1 MQKKKSFVKQ
11 IVKYLLILT
20 ALIITVLGVF
30 LFSSYTI
37 LNHEIKDSSEA
48 FLTIYS
54 NEFSNT
60 LSKMYGYII
69 NITTQGEDLAKITSS
84 SEDKRE
90 LASVSL
96 HNYMQDLIL
105 KNEVANA
112 IVVSDNKYSVCLDAI
127 KTGLDSD
134 KKNKLREFS
143 TNAITNKEIKNN
155 EWGFLKLDQ
164 EIYIYIMLKNE
175 NRTIAIYNSTN
186 ELMNYLSTK
195 DNGNRSII
203 LVNQNGEI
211 GKLWGNETADIK
223 NGANISGINQDN
235 YYVTSKSVVEGQ
247 LSIYCFTGKAGMFQQ
262 VDASMM
268 AVAVVVCLTFFFMLF
283 ILYFTK
289 KEIATPMNMVIKD
302 MKRIGEGEYKN
313 RVGGDFNTG
322 EFQMLQETTN
332 RMVDEIVKF
341 KIQTYEKRIELQ
353 DMELKSI
360 RLQLKPHYFLNALT
374 TISSL
379 SSQYKNEQIVK
390 YIDAFAKNIR
400 YIFRAGFH
408 TVTLKDEIRHVQNYF
423 EIQELKYPGSIFY
436 LIDMPHELEDWKIP
450 QMLIHTFVENSY
462 KHAVTIDKTLT
473 LLIKVSKTCYKNED
487 MVLIEIEDD
496 GKGYPRDVLDY
507 MNGLGGK
514 ANDKGSRIGLWSIK
528 RMIELMYERNDLMQI
543 ENILPHGCLN
553 RIYIPRSVKHEL
565 AEETIQT
572 KI

>member
-247 LSIYCFTGKAGMFQQ
+247 LSIYCFTGKVGMFKQ
-262 VDASMM
+262 VDTSMM
-268 AVAVVVCLTFFFMLF
+268 AVAAVVCLTFFFMLF

>member
-11 IVKYLLILT
+11 IIKYLLILT
-20 ALIITVLGVF
+20 ALLITVIGVF
-30 LFSSYTI
+30 IFSSYTI

-48 FLTIYS
+48 FLTIYG
-54 NEFSNT
+54 NELSNT
-60 LSKMYGYII
+60 MSKMYGYII
-69 NITTQGEDLAKITSS
+69 NITTQGEDLAKIESI
-84 SEDKRE
+84 SENERT

-105 KNEVANA
+105 KNEVASA
-112 IVVSDNKYSVCLDAI
+112 IVVSDSKYNVCLDAI
-127 KTGLDSD
+127 KAGLNSD
-134 KKNKLREFS
+134 KKNRLREFS
-143 TNAITNKEIKNN
+143 FNAINNKEISTN

-164 EIYIYIMLKNE
+164 EIFVYIMLKNE
-175 NRTIAIYNSTN
+175 NRTIAIFNSAN
-186 ELMNYLSTK
+186 DLLSHLSSK
-195 DNGNRSII
+195 DNGNRVII
-203 LVNQNGEI
+203 LVNQDGEI
-211 GKLWGNETADIK
+211 GKLWGNETPDIK
-223 NGANISGINQDN
+223 YGANLSDINRDN
-235 YYVTSKSVVEGQ
+235 YYVTSKSIIDGQ
-247 LSIYCFTGKAGMFQQ
+247 LSIYCYTAKY
-262 VDASMM
+262 SMIRQIDTSM
-268 AVAVVVCLTFFFMLF
+268 IVVAVIVCLTFLFMLF
-283 ILYFTK
+283 ILWFTR
-289 KEIATPMNMVIKD
+289 KEIALPMYMVVDD
-302 MKRIGEGEYKN
+302 MRRIEEGEYKN
-313 RVGGDFNTG
+313 RINGNFNTK

-379 SSQYKNEQIVK
+379 SSQNKNEQIIK

-408 TVTLKDEIRHVQNYF
+408 TVSLKDEMKHVENYF

-450 QMLIHTFVENSY
+450 QMLIHTFVENLY

-473 LLIKVSKTCYKNED
+473 LLIKVSKVCYKGED
-487 MVLIEIEDD
+487 MMLVEIEDD
-496 GKGYPRDVLDY
+496 GKGYPQEVLDY
-507 MNGLGGK
+507 MNDISSKVNEKGK
-514 ANDKGSRIGLWSIK
+514 RIGLWSIK
-528 RMIELMYERNDLMQI
+528 RMIELMYERSDLVYI
-543 ENILPHGCLN
+543 ENIRPHGCLN
-553 RIYIPRSVKHEL
+553 RIYIPQIVKHEL

>member
-1 MQKKKSFVKQ
+1 MQNKKSFVKQ

-247 LSIYCFTGKAGMFQQ
+247 LSIYCFTGKVGMFKQ
-262 VDASMM
+262 VDTSMM
-268 AVAVVVCLTFFFMLF
+268 AVAAVVCLTFFFMLF

>member
-268 AVAVVVCLTFFFMLF
+268 AVAAVVCLTFFFMLF

>member
-84 SEDKRE
+84 SENKRE
-90 LASVSL
+90 LASISL

-134 KKNKLREFS
+134 KKDKLREFS
-143 TNAITNKEIKNN
+143 TNAITNSEIKNN

-223 NGANISGINQDN
+223 KGANISDINQDN

-247 LSIYCFTGKAGMFQQ
+247 LSIYCFTGKSGMFKQI
-262 VDASMM
+262 DTSMM

-283 ILYFTK
+283 ILRFTK
-289 KEIATPMNMVIKD
+289 KEIATPMNMVIED

-313 RVGGDFNTG
+313 RISGDFNTG

-408 TVTLKDEIRHVQNYF
+408 TVTLKDEMRHVQNYF

-528 RMIELMYERNDLMQI
+528 RMIELMYERTDLIQI

-553 RIYIPRSVKHEL
+553 RIYIPQSVKHEL

>member
-155 EWGFLKLDQ
+155 EWGFLKMDQ

-247 LSIYCFTGKAGMFQQ
+247 LSIYCFTGKVGMFKQ
-262 VDASMM
+262 VDTSMM
-268 AVAVVVCLTFFFMLF
+268 AVAAVVCLTFFFMLF

>member
-1 MQKKKSFVKQ
+1 MQNKKSFVKQ

-155 EWGFLKLDQ
+155 EWGFLKMDQ

-247 LSIYCFTGKAGMFQQ
+247 LSIYCFTGKVGMFKQ
-262 VDASMM
+262 VDTSMM
-268 AVAVVVCLTFFFMLF
+268 AVAAVVCLTFFFMLF

-313 RVGGDFNTG
+313 RVDGDFNTG